1 MTGEEYAN
9 NKVNE
14 QDSSTHSQHAK
25 NSIPN
30 FCGFDLHD
38 AFEAGQDE
46 MKKKAADAFSKVLSS
61 IGFSTP
67 KWKELLSKD
76 FKEILNEDKE
86 GKKDTRI

>member
-14 QDSSTHSQHAK
+14 QDSSTHSQHVK

-38 AFEAGQDE
+38 AFEAGQDA
-46 MKKKAADAFSKVLSS
+46 MKKKAADAFCYVNCHKLKCGDCSMVDECG
-61 IGFSTP
+61 GF
-67 KWKELLSKD
+67 KNFKELLN
-76 FKEILNEDKE
+76 KEQ
-86 GKKDTRI
+86 

>member
-14 QDSSTHSQHAK
+14 QDSSTHSQHVK

-38 AFEAGQDE
+38 AFEAGQEE
-46 MKKKAADAFSKVLSS
+46 MKRKAINSFCNVSCIDSDSCSKKGCPVYDRF
-61 IGFSTP
+61 I
-67 KWKELLSKD
+67 ELLNK
-76 FKEILNEDKE
+76 
-86 GKKDTRI
+86 